1 MENDRENPREENSGL
16 FKWIEKTMET
26 AGRMGIQFTVLVSF
40 TVVSVFIMV
49 LLGFSLYQRFT
60 LRTRAMMT
68 ESMEQLMSQTEAN
81 FEDYLTSMRRVSD
94 AMYYDTIKDKDM
106 TLDSLDSEMSL
117 LYEANKDNLIS
128 FASFNR
134 EGSLV
139 YGAPVSACSPGSRWR
154 WTGRRTF
161 TSLRRMY
168 RIFSTRQLFAITG
181 SSHLAGSWNL
191 PTAAFP

>member
-68 ESMEQLMSQTEAN
+68 ESMEQLMSQWTVWTARCL
-81 FEDYLTSMRRVSD
+81 FSMRPTR
-94 AMYYDTIKDKDM
+94 TI
-106 TLDSLDSEMSL
+106 
-117 LYEANKDNLIS
+117 
-128 FASFNR
+128 
-134 EGSLV
+134 
-139 YGAPVSACSPGSRWR
+139 
-154 WTGRRTF
+154 
-161 TSLRRMY
+161 
-168 RIFSTRQLFAITG
+168 
-181 SSHLAGSWNL
+181 
-191 PTAAFP
+191 

>member
-1 MENDRENPREENSGL
+1 MEFDRENPEKVNSG
-16 FKWIEKTMET
+16 FSKWIGQTMEK
-26 AGRMGIQFTVLVSF
+26 AGRLGIQFTVLFSF
-40 TVVSVFIMV
+40 TVVSVLIMV

-106 TLDSLDSEMSL
+106 ALDSLDSEMSL

-128 FASFNR
+128 FALFKR
-134 EGSLV
+134 DGSLV
-139 YGAPVSACSPGSRWR
+139 CAAPVSTMKEGMDVRLQPW
-154 WTGRRTF
+154 F
-161 TSLRRMY
+161 
-168 RIFSTRQLFAITG
+168 
-181 SSHLAGSWNL
+181 
-191 PTAAFP
+191 